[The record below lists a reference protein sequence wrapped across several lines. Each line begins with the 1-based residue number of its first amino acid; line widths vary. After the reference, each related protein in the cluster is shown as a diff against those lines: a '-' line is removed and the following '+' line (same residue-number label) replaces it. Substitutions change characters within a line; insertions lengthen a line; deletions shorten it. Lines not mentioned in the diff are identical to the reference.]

1 MAQKKPVKR
10 LKKGGDSKG
19 GGGSKGG
26 GSKGGS
32 TQASGDGS
40 NKPGAGGPSGGFSS
54 AGKNL
59 GGGGGGGN
67 VAAPTGGGGGG
78 GIPAPGGGGGIST
91 PAGGFGGEALP
102 PGVSPQVAAGA
113 LAQLTGGKVDLRG
126 IAGVPRGPGAPLAR
140 DVLTKQGPQEFLPTD
155 PVTTMGFSGTAI
167 PSPPP
172 AMTMGAPLAVPEAGV
187 GALLPGPMPAVN
199 VAAPVSMLD
208 PFGPDP
214 RLTREMQGVMQA
226 PVTFAPSSSTP
237 PMGRPFEPD
246 MTQYTATPQVD
257 PLAGRQT
264 PEAAANLAESQAAY
278 QDMLDRLSGPA
289 PESVAPTPTAVP
301 APTPVAPTPTAVPAP
316 TPTPAPPAAMTP
328 EMIAADTAATA
339 GGIPPG
345 SRAPMGGGL
354 LALGLNALNPLMRG
368 SGQGL
373 FGGGER
379 MTADQIFAREA
390 EMSRGGEGGGTSG
403 PILPTP
409 TAPEATPA
417 PVAPAPVAPVV
428 PEPVYVPPTPTR
440 GYQSYFDLMRARN
453 QPGIIPGL
461 AGGGMVQPG
470 MTNAFTPGS
479 YYAAYDPRRRG
490 LGGM

>member
-10 LKKGGDSKG
+10 LKKGGRGGRGG
-19 GGGSKGG
+19 GGGSNKP
-26 GSKGGS
+26 GS

-40 NKPGAGGPSGGFSS
+40 NKPGGGGPSGGFSS

-78 GIPAPGGGGGIST
+78 GIPAPNKGGGGIST
-91 PAGGFGGEALP
+91 PAGGLGGEALP

-140 DVLTKQGPQEFLPTD
+140 DVLTKQGPQELLPTD
-155 PVTTMGFSGTAI
+155 PATTMGFSQPDLTAPI
-167 PSPPP
+167 PPG
-172 AMTMGAPLAVPEAGV
+172 MTMGAPLAVPEAGV
-187 GALLPGPMPAVN
+187 GALLPEP
-199 VAAPVSMLD
+199 MLD

-214 RLTREMQGVMQA
+214 RLTREMQGAMRA

-237 PMGRPFEPD
+237 PVGRPFEPD

-289 PESVAPTPTAVP
+289 PESVAPTPTPTAVP
-301 APTPVAPTPTAVPAP
+301 ASTPVAPTPTAVPTAPAPAP
-316 TPTPAPPAAMTP
+316 TSTPAPPATMTP

-390 EMSRGGEGGGTSG
+390 EMNRGGEGGGMSG